1 MLVFLDE
8 GYQYRFGFLEA
19 VVVLCVFVGKGMLT
33 EVIGYTGTGYT

>member
-19 VVVLCVFVGKGMLT
+19 VVVLCVFVCKGMLT
-33 EVIGYTGTGYT
+33 EVVSYTAAGYL